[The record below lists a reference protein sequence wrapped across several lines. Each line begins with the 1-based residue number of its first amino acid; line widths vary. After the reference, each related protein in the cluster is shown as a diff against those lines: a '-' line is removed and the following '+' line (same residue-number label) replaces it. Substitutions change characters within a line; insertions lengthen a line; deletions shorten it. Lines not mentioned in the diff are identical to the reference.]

1 MPRMLSPVRLTGAT
15 TLRDGEMQDRSVV
28 IENGR
33 ISKGPHP
40 AVDLRGHYIMPGIID
55 LHGASLRHALRQGV
69 DAVSAMR
76 GTDRALAAQ
85 GVTTAWQMLDWATA
99 DHGPDT
105 ILGVLDLLDRYRP
118 DALTDL
124 RLQVCYDPV
133 LPGAIL
139 PGAGSGL
146 LSALHAYGLDLV
158 LFPAQMDEARELTP
172 QVVRH
177 LCELAEQ
184 FDALGVSYG
193 TLGDK
198 TAERRERFAMIGAR
212 LSALPANRRPAAAAF
227 AMGDPVVLSAQDI
240 LAGTYLQ
247 GNIPVS
253 HLIRDRMT
261 RALVSANAPAAP
273 VRAAFDLVRSKSMGL
288 PQAWDMVSAHPAQ
301 ILRLSDRGVIDY
313 GKRADLVVIHRE
325 TLQVEATICGGA
337 LTYLSKQAA
346 PRFSVIQEPFRLDA
360 E

>member
-1 MPRMLSPVRLTGAT
+1 MPRMLPPVRLTGAT

-40 AVDLRGHYIMPGIID
+40 AVDLRGHYILPGIID
-55 LHGASLRHALRQGV
+55 LHGVCLRRALQQNTDAAS
-69 DAVSAMR
+69 AVFQM
-76 GTDRALAAQ
+76 GRALAAQ
-85 GVTTAWQMLDWATA
+85 GITTAWQMLDWATV
-99 DHGPDT
+99 DRGPGMT
-105 ILGVLDLLDRYRP
+105 LGVLDLLDRYRP

-124 RLQVCYDPV
+124 RLQVCYDP
-133 LPGAIL
+133 IL
-139 PGAGSGL
+139 PGASGGL
-146 LSALHAYGLDLV
+146 LSALHAYGLDFV

-227 AMGDPVVLSAQDI
+227 AMGDPVLLSAQDI
-240 LAGTYLQ
+240 LENTRLQ
-247 GNIPVS
+247 GNVPVS
-253 HLIRDRMT
+253 HLIRARLIRT
-261 RALVSANAPAAP
+261 LVSKGAPSAMAQ
-273 VRAAFDLVRSKSMGL
+273 AAFDLVQSKTMSL
-288 PQAWDMVSAHPAQ
+288 PQAWGMISANPAQ
-301 ILRLSDRGVIDY
+301 ILRLSDRGLIDY
-313 GKRADLVVIHRE
+313 GKRADLVVIHKE

-337 LTYLSKQAA
+337 LTYLSKAA
-346 PRFSVIQEPFRLDA
+346 ATRFDVIAEPLRLAA